1 MGEPQ
6 RVLQNGLKALGG
18 GFVFLCGGEGL
29 GAGVQSCVE
38 VDSGCQR
45 SMSAN
50 PLQIVILTIVFVL
63 LQIPPLPQEVF
74 LKLCCFFWLRG
85 SVTWSHAEKGLAEP
99 NAR

>member
-50 PLQIVILTIVFVL
+50 PLQ
-63 LQIPPLPQEVF
+63 E
-74 LKLCCFFWLRG
+74 
-85 SVTWSHAEKGLAEP
+85 E
-99 NAR
+99 